1 MRLFVA
7 IVPPPE
13 ALEHLAAALESVQA
27 VQGEALAW
35 TTTEQWHLTLAF
47 LGEVDDVRR
56 ERVEQRLARAASRSP
71 PLDLRIS
78 AAGAFGSPKRA
89 RVLWAGV
96 DGEAT
101 ALSRLADSVQA
112 AARRSGIPI
121 EARRYRPHLALAR
134 CRAPVDVTP
143 ALEQLSTYAG
153 PVWVADTIRLVRS
166 HLGAAAHRRARH
178 ETVAAWPLQGRRSGG
193 G

>member
-1 MRLFVA
+1 MRLFMA

-13 ALEHLAAALESVQA
+13 ALQHLAAALASAQA

-47 LGEVDDVRR
+47 LGEVDDLRR
-56 ERVEQRLARAASRSP
+56 ERLELRLARAASRSP

-96 DGEAT
+96 DGEVT
-101 ALSRLADSVQA
+101 GLSHLVDSVRA

-121 EARRYRPHLALAR
+121 DERRYRPHLTLAR

-143 ALEQLSTYAG
+143 ALEHLSSYAG
-153 PVWVADTIRLVRS
+153 PAWTADTIWLVRS
-166 HLGAAAHRRARH
+166 HLGAAAHRRARY
-178 ETVAAWPLQGRRSGG
+178 ERLTAWPLRARRPAGR
-193 G
+193 

>member
-13 ALEHLAAALESVQA
+13 ALEHLAAALGSVQA
-27 VQGEALAW
+27 LLGGALAW
-35 TTTEQWHLTLAF
+35 TTPEQWHLTLAF

-56 ERVEQRLARAASRSP
+56 ERVEPRLARAASRSP
-71 PLDLRIS
+71 PVDLRIS

-96 DGEAT
+96 DGEVT
-101 ALSRLADSVQA
+101 ALSRLAGSVHA
-112 AARRSGIPI
+112 AVRRSGIPI
-121 EARRYRPHLALAR
+121 DERRYRAHLTLAR

-143 ALEQLSTYAG
+143 ALRNLSTYTG
-153 PVWVADTIRLVRS
+153 PVWTAGRLELVRS
-166 HLGAAAHRRARH
+166 HLGQAAGRRARY
-178 ETVAAWPLQGRRSGG
+178 ETVAAWPLSGRRHAGR
-193 G
+193 